1 MTMSGKQRRRA
12 AAAAQ
17 SALILAAMVVMMAPI
32 AWIFMA
38 AFKRHVDVYQLKLLF
53 TPTLENFAVVF
64 GSPYNLGDKIRNSAA
79 VAAGA
84 TAAAIPL
91 ATAAA
96 YAFSRFRMRGEK
108 SVFVVILATQFVPAA
123 AVVLPFFV
131 MFRDLGILDTRIGL
145 MIVHL
150 SLVLPF
156 AVWMIKGA
164 MDALSPDSEEAALV
178 DGAGRLRVI
187 RDIVIPTAAPG
198 IAAAAIFCFIISWN
212 DFLFALILTTNDATT
227 LPVGL
232 ALFKAEEGDLW
243 NLLSAAGIIIMAPM
257 FVLALA
263 VQRHFVQGMTM
274 GAAR

>member
-164 MDALSPDSEEAALV
+164 MDALPPDSEEAALV

>member
-1 MTMSGKQRRRA
+1 MSGKQRRRA

-164 MDALSPDSEEAALV
+164 MDALPPDSEEAALV